1 MAHEKEASPKVC
13 AIVGAGDYIGSAIA
27 RRFAREG
34 YIIIAGRRGA
44 EKLQPLQD
52 EIAAAGGTLVAR
64 SLDARVEEA
73 VDEFMKAAAQL
84 GELSVVI
91 FNIGGNVN
99 FPIAETTERV
109 FRKVWQM
116 ACYGGFLSGRAA
128 ARVML
133 EQGSGSIFFTGATA
147 SMRGGSGYGA
157 FASAKFG
164 LRGLAQAMARELGPK
179 NIHVAHLVIDSAVDT
194 QWVRQLITERAG
206 EEALAKTPLLDPV
219 SVADTY
225 WMLHNQPK
233 DCWTFELDVRPNN
246 EKF

>member
-1 MAHEKEASPKVC
+1 MTSEQETTSKVC

-34 YIIIAGRRGA
+34 YTIVAGRRGA
-44 EKLQPLQD
+44 DKLQPLRD
-52 EIAAAGGTLVAR
+52 EIAAAGGTLVAH
-64 SLDARVEEA
+64 SLDARSEEA
-73 VDEFMKAAAQL
+73 VDEFIESAAGL

-91 FNIGGNVN
+91 FNVGGNVN
-99 FPIAETTERV
+99 FPITETTERV

-116 ACYGGFLSGRAA
+116 ACYGGFLTGRAA

-133 EQGSGSIFFTGATA
+133 KQGSGSIFFTGATA
-147 SMRGGSGYGA
+147 SMRGGAGFGA

-164 LRGLAQAMARELGPK
+164 LRGLAQAMARELGPE

-194 QWVRQLITERAG
+194 EWVRQLITERAG
-206 EEALAKTPLLDPV
+206 EKALAKTPLLDPV
-219 SVADTY
+219 SVAETY

-233 DCWTFELDVRPNN
+233 DCWTHELDVRPNN
-246 EKF
+246 ETF

>member
-1 MAHEKEASPKVC
+1 MTEEKDVKPKVC

-34 YIIIAGRRGA
+34 YVVVAGRRGA
-44 EKLQPLQD
+44 DKLEPLRE
-52 EIAAAGGTLVAR
+52 EIEQAGGTLVAR
-64 SLDARVEEA
+64 SLDARSKEA
-73 VDEFMKAAAQL
+73 VDEFIEAAAGL

-91 FNIGGNVN
+91 FNIGGNVK
-99 FPIAETTERV
+99 FPIADTTERV

-116 ACYGGFLSGRAA
+116 ACYGGFLAGRAA

-133 EQGSGSIFFTGATA
+133 KQGSGSIFFTGATA
-147 SMRGGSGYGA
+147 SMRGGAGYGA

-164 LRGLAQAMARELGPK
+164 LRGLAQAMARELGPE

-194 QWVRQLITERAG
+194 KWVRQLITERAG
-206 EEALAKTPLLDPV
+206 EEALAQTPLLDPA
-219 SVADTY
+219 SIAETY
-225 WMLHNQPK
+225 WMLHNQPR

-246 EKF
+246 ETF

>member
-1 MAHEKEASPKVC
+1 MSEESNQNSKVC

-34 YIIIAGRRGA
+34 YIIVAGRRGA
-44 EKLQPLQD
+44 EKLEPLRE
-52 EIAAAGGTLVAR
+52 EIEQAGGTLIAR
-64 SLDARVEEA
+64 SLDARSEEA
-73 VDEFMKAAAQL
+73 VDDFIEAAARL
-84 GELSVVI
+84 GSLSAVI

-99 FPIAETTERV
+99 FPIIDTTERV

-116 ACYGGFLSGRAA
+116 ACYGGFLTGRAA

-133 EQGSGSIFFTGATA
+133 KQGFGSIFFTGATA

-164 LRGLAQAMARELGPK
+164 LRGLAQAMARELGPE

-206 EEALAKTPLLDPV
+206 EEVLAQTPLLDPA
-219 SVADTY
+219 SVAETY
-225 WMLHNQPK
+225 WMLHNQPR
-233 DCWTFELDVRPNN
+233 DCWTHEMDVRPNN
-246 EKF
+246 EIF

>member
-1 MAHEKEASPKVC
+1 MTSHKEKNAKVC
-13 AIVGAGDYIGSAIA
+13 AIVGAGDYIGSAVA

-34 YIIIAGRRGA
+34 YTVVAGRRGA
-44 EKLQPLQD
+44 DKLQPLSD
-52 EIAAAGGTLVAR
+52 EISAAGGTLVAR
-64 SLDARVEEA
+64 SLDARSEEA
-73 VDEFMKAAAQL
+73 VDEFINAAATL

-99 FPIAETTERV
+99 FPITDTTERV

-116 ACYGGFLSGRAA
+116 ACYGGFLTGRAA

-133 EQGSGSIFFTGATA
+133 KQGSGSIFFTGATA
-147 SMRGGSGYGA
+147 SMRGGVGYGA

-164 LRGLAQAMARELGPK
+164 LRGLAQAMARELGPE

-194 QWVRQLITERAG
+194 EWVRQLITERAG
-206 EEALAKTPLLDPV
+206 EEALAKTPLLDPA
-219 SVADTY
+219 SVAETY

-233 DCWTFELDVRPNN
+233 DCWTHELDVRPNN
-246 EKF
+246 EIF

>member
-1 MAHEKEASPKVC
+1 MAHEDETSPKVC
-13 AIVGAGDYIGSAIA
+13 AIVGAGDYIGSAVA

-34 YIIIAGRRGA
+34 YIIVAGRRGA
-44 EKLQPLQD
+44 EKLEPLR
-52 EIAAAGGTLVAR
+52 EEVAAAGGQLLTR
-64 SLDARVEEA
+64 SLDARSEEA
-73 VDEFMKAAAQL
+73 VDTFIEEAAAF
-84 GELSVVI
+84 GELAVVI

-99 FPIAETTERV
+99 FPIADTTERV

-116 ACYGGFLSGRAA
+116 ACYGGFLTGRAA

-133 EQGSGSIFFTGATA
+133 NQGHGSIFFTGATA

-206 EEALAKTPLLDPV
+206 VEALAETPLLDPA
-219 SVADTY
+219 SIADTY

-233 DCWTFELDVRPNN
+233 DCWTHELDVRPNN
-246 EKF
+246 EIF

>member
-1 MAHEKEASPKVC
+1 MTTEKNVKPKVC
-13 AIVGAGDYIGSAIA
+13 AVAGAGDYIGSAIA
-27 RRFAREG
+27 KRFAREG
-34 YIIIAGRRGA
+34 YIIVAGRRGA
-44 EKLQPLQD
+44 EQLEPLRE
-52 EIAAAGGTLVAR
+52 EIEAAGGTLVAR
-64 SLDARVEEA
+64 SLDARSEEE
-73 VDEFMKAAAQL
+73 VDEFIEAAAAL

-116 ACYGGFLSGRAA
+116 ACYGGFLTGRAA

-133 EQGSGSIFFTGATA
+133 KQKSGSIFFTGATA

-164 LRGLAQAMARELGPK
+164 LRGLAQAMARELGPE
-179 NIHVAHLVIDSAVDT
+179 NIHVAHLVIDAAVDT
-194 QWVRQLITERAG
+194 LWVRQLITERAG
-206 EEALAKTPLLDPV
+206 EDLLAKTPLLDPA
-219 SVADTY
+219 SVAETY

-233 DCWTFELDVRPNN
+233 DCWTHEMDVRPNN
-246 EKF
+246 EIF